1 VPPLDITPSGAEK
14 EQTVSR
20 KAEHVEI
27 VLNEQSRAQRNW
39 WDSVSLLHCSL
50 PEFDLEDVD
59 LSVELFGKKLK
70 APLVISSM
78 TGGYP
83 DAEKI
88 NRNLAEAASR
98 VGVGL
103 GVGSQRA
110 GLLKPEVANTFSVV
124 KEFKVPLVMA
134 NIGAP
139 QLITQANS
147 TVLNIDH
154 GRQAIA
160 MVGADVL
167 IIHLNYLQE
176 VVQPEGDTR
185 ARGVLAKVKE
195 FAAALPI
202 VAKETGAGV
211 SHKVAV
217 QLQEAGVKGIDVGGV
232 GGTSFSAVEFYRAEK
247 EKDAVRAR
255 LGETFWNWGIP
266 TPISILEADVGLPVI
281 ATGGLRHGL
290 DAAKA
295 IALGATAGGM
305 ASKMLKPATVS
316 ADAVVE
322 ALEIVIAELKAAFFL
337 TGCRTVDDMWQSE
350 LVLSDD
356 LLSWAGRLEPHSDT
370 D

>member
-1 VPPLDITPSGAEK
+1 MDVTPGDKEK

-27 VLNEQSRAQRNW
+27 VLNEKSRADKNW
-39 WDSVSLLHCSL
+39 WDSVSLIHCSL
-50 PEFDLEDVD
+50 PEFDLNEVD
-59 LSVELFGKKLK
+59 LSVELLGKKLR
-70 APLVISSM
+70 APLIISSM

-88 NRNLAEAASR
+88 NRNLAEAAAR

-110 GLLKPEVANTFSVV
+110 GILKPDMARTFSVV
-124 KEFKVPLVMA
+124 KDFDVPLVFA

-139 QLITQANS
+139 QLIEQHGS
-147 TVLNIDH
+147 TSLSLDH
-154 GRQAIA
+154 GKQAME
-160 MVGADVL
+160 MVDADAL

-185 ARGVLAKVKE
+185 ARGVLGKIAE
-195 FAAALPI
+195 FARAYPV

-211 SHKVAV
+211 SHRVA
-217 QLQEAGVKGIDVGGV
+217 LELKEAGVKGIDVGGL
-232 GGTSFSAVEFYRAEK
+232 GGTSFSAVEYYRAEK

-266 TPISILEADVGLPVI
+266 TPISVLEADVGIPVI

-295 IALGATAGGM
+295 IALGASAAGM
-305 ASKMLKPATVS
+305 ASRMLKPATVS

-322 ALEIVIAELKAAFFL
+322 ALEIAIAELKAAFFL
-337 TGCRTVDDMWQSE
+337 TGCRTVAAMQQSE
-350 LVLSDD
+350 LVLSDE
-356 LLSWAGRLEPHSDT
+356 LLAWVGRLEPPSMSE
-370 D
+370 